1 MVWGGRRWIMGLTE
15 RLVLLRKGKDAL
27 TKILDSRD
35 IQETARNQAKLAEL
49 VEEIRKI
56 RNEIE
61 SFCREEKPDWKEN

>member
-1 MVWGGRRWIMGLTE
+1 MGLTE